1 MTDRT
6 DSPGDPPL
14 VRRSLL
20 VRLDPAVH
28 RALAQWSSDELRS
41 LNAQIESILRDA
53 LSRAGRLPA
62 GLKPLRKPGRPSHQ
76 SAQPAADQDRPDPPA
91 EAD

>member
-1 MTDRT
+1 
-6 DSPGDPPL
+6 
-14 VRRSLL
+14 

-28 RALAQWSSDELRS
+28 RALAQWSNDELRS

-62 GLKPLRKPGRPSHQ
+62 GLKPPRKPGRPSHQ
-76 SAQPAADQDRPDPPA
+76 RGRLEPGRTDPPA
-91 EAD
+91 GSD

>member
-1 MTDRT
+1 MSERATAPEPAP
-6 DSPGDPPL
+6 PG
-14 VRRSLL
+14 RRPLL

-41 LNAQIESILRDA
+41 LNAQIESILREA

-62 GLKPLRKPGRPSHQ
+62 GLKPLRKPGRPPQQNQ
-76 SAQPAADQDRPDPPA
+76 S
-91 EAD
+91 